1 MKCLTTY
8 QRLNPDTVCGEIIIV
23 TQRYTSFDAR
33 EIDILEERFKHTIG
47 SGIMSEYTIKE
58 QDT

>member
-23 TQRYTSFDAR
+23 TQRYTSFDVK
-33 EIDILEERFKHTIG
+33 EIDILEERFKKTIG
-47 SGIMSEYTIKE
+47 SAIMSEYAIKE

>member
-8 QRLNPDTVCGEIIIV
+8 QRLNPDAVCGEIIVV
-23 TQRYTSFDAR
+23 TQRYTSYDVR
-33 EIDILEERFKHTIG
+33 EIDILEERFMKSIG

-58 QDT
+58 QEK

>member
-33 EIDILEERFKHTIG
+33 EIDILEERFRKTIG
-47 SGIMSEYTIKE
+47 SGITSEYAIKE

>member
-23 TQRYTSFDAR
+23 TQRYTSFDVK
-33 EIDILEERFKHTIG
+33 EIDILEERFKKTIG

>member
-33 EIDILEERFKHTIG
+33 EIDILEERFKKTIG
-47 SGIMSEYTIKE
+47 SAIMSEYTIKE

>member
-23 TQRYTSFDAR
+23 TQRYTSFEKK
-33 EIDILEERFKHTIG
+33 EIDILEERFKKTIG
-47 SGIMSEYTIKE
+47 SGIRSEYAIKG
-58 QDT
+58 QDK